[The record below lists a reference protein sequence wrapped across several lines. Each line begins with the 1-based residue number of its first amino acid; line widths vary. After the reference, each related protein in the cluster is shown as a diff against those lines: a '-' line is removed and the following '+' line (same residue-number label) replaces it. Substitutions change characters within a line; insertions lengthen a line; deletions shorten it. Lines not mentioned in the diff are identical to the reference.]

1 MGRAD
6 MKAQSSQRKP
16 AVIILNLFYTGLGIA
31 RNLSGYGVRIVGLS
45 ADRKGYGR
53 FSRFCE
59 VRFAPNSH
67 EEPLALKEYLLGMA
81 KELPGAVIFPTR
93 DADVL
98 FLDTYREELAAHYR
112 LAIPAH
118 DALMKVIDKAA
129 LLKTARAAGV
139 SIPLTLLVNGADD
152 ISLVAEKVGYPCV
165 VKPVRSVDWRKGSN
179 WEKVGGRKAFLVA
192 NEAEF
197 REEFD
202 RIESITPQLLV
213 QEWIP
218 GSTEQ
223 IVILGGYIGDKGE
236 PIAYFAARKLV
247 QSPEDFG
254 TGCIVEIATLPELL
268 EPTVGLCKAL
278 EYRGMAEVEFKKD
291 DRTGEYK
298 LIEINTRHWDWH
310 RLGMAHN
317 VNVSWAAYCDLTG
330 GKYSPPSKAKTSAS
344 KWVADDATWS
354 YFLSGV
360 YRRKIQVKT
369 FLEKLKGRRQYG
381 IFEWADPIPS
391 VYNFLTAT
399 VAGTSRQIG
408 RKLFR
413 K

>member
-1 MGRAD
+1 MTAAAG
-6 MKAQSSQRKP
+6 KAKP
-16 AVIILNLFYTGLGIA
+16 PVIILNLFYTGLGIA
-31 RNLSGYGVRIVGLS
+31 RNLSGYGVRMVGLS

-67 EEPLALKEYLLGMA
+67 EEPLALKEYLLTMA
-81 KELPGAVIFPTR
+81 KELSGGVIFPTR

-98 FLDTYREELAAHYR
+98 FLDIYREELAPHYR
-112 LAIPAH
+112 LAIPSH
-118 DALMKVIDKAA
+118 DALMRVIDKAS
-129 LLKTARAAGV
+129 LIKTAVQAGV
-139 SIPLTLLVNGADD
+139 PVPRTVVVHEPREIA
-152 ISLVAEKVGYPCV
+152 LVAEKVGYPCV
-165 VKPVRSVDWRKGSN
+165 VKPVKSVDWRKGSN

-202 RIESITPQLLV
+202 RIASITPEFLV

-223 IVILGGYIGDKGE
+223 IVILGGYVGDQGK
-236 PIAYFAARKLV
+236 PVAYFTARKLV

-254 TGCIVEIATLPELL
+254 TGCIVEIVDLPEIL
-268 EPTVGLCKAL
+268 EPTVRLCQAL
-278 EYRGMAEVEFKKD
+278 DYRGMAEVEYKKD

-310 RLGMAHN
+310 RLGMANN

-330 GKYSPPSKAKTSAS
+330 EKYSPQPEMKPSAS

-354 YFLSGV
+354 YFLRGV
-360 YRRKIQVKT
+360 YNHEIQVKS
-369 FLEKLKGRRQYG
+369 FLRKLRGRRQYG
-381 IFEWADPIPS
+381 IFEWSDPMPS
-391 VYNFLTAT
+391 VYNFLTVT
-399 VAGTSRQIG
+399 VAGTGKQIG
-408 RKLFR
+408 RKFFR
-413 K
+413 R